1 MLSNLKSK
9 IFSSIVYRAIFI
21 LPKSDRFK
29 ICAVTILQIFLGF
42 LDLLGVAAMGVLGA
56 LAVTGV
62 QSQSPGNRVSK
73 VLDILGLTDHSFQ
86 SQVAYIGLI
95 AGTILVFRTFLS
107 IVITRRILFFLSRRS
122 AVITSNLLLRLLSQ
136 SLIELRSK
144 TSHEIAYALTA
155 GVQSITMGVIGV
167 AILIVADFS
176 LLLIMLIG
184 LFAVDSLIALTALI
198 FFGVVGIILFKFMN
212 VKAHKLGYLNSELN
226 ISTDEKIIEA
236 LELYRELVVGNRRN
250 FYAKQIGQLRLKY
263 SEVLAEIQFMPNI
276 SKYVIEV
283 GLVVGAILIA
293 GIQFLMQ
300 DARHATAAL
309 TVFLAASTRI
319 APAIMRLQQGLVQLK
334 NSVGSAMPTLD
345 MINKLSGKKQIEDTG
360 DVLDTR
366 HDGFVSEIEMKSV
379 TFRYPDNSLNAI
391 NNVSLSVKS
400 NETIAILGPSG
411 AGKTTLVDLLLGSIN
426 PSAGSI
432 TISGKTPID
441 VFSLWPGAIGYVP
454 QDIRILNGTV
464 KENICLGFPAEAV
477 TDQLVWDA
485 LEIAQLAEYVLSLPK
500 GLNSNLGERGTKFS
514 GGQRQ
519 RLGIARAMFTKPK
532 LLILDEATSSLDGI
546 TEHELTNAFFE
557 IKKSV
562 NLVVIAHRLST
573 IKYVDT
579 IIYMKDGVII
589 HKGTFDEVRKNVSD
603 FDKQADLA
611 GL

>member
-345 MINKLSGKKQIEDTG
+345 MINKLSGKNQIEDTG